1 MRIEARLFSHKVARA
16 IFWVWAKPDLWQFV
30 AGHHF
35 SFLLQPTSL
44 LPLYPQFLVTSFES
58 KPENRSNQQSGIK
71 QDFWFPGTC
80 YSRWFRHT
88 QLPLCP
94 LYIVPIWPLTL
105 SCYIWESKWALSN
118 LPQFGES
125 QTNGKLSRGRLA
137 SYIPFLC
144 TTWETQSTRWP
155 TLLYSSQLS
164 IELTFQII
172 RSNWNF
178 LGSKCL
184 QSI

>member
-16 IFWVWAKPDLWQFV
+16 IFWDWAKPDLWQFV

-44 LPLYPQFLVTSFES
+44 LLLYPQFLVTSCES
-58 KPENRSNQQSGIK
+58 KPEKRSNQQYLASNRTS
-71 QDFWFPGTC
+71 DFLAHVIPDDIVRRNC
-80 YSRWFRHT
+80 HHVH
-88 QLPLCP
+88 
-94 LYIVPIWPLTL
+94 IVPIWPLSL

-118 LPQFGES
+118 LAQFGES

-144 TTWETQSTRWP
+144 TTWDPKHPLAHFTLQQPTFHWTKILENTQ
-155 TLLYSSQLS
+155 
-164 IELTFQII
+164 
-172 RSNWNF
+172 
-178 LGSKCL
+178 
-184 QSI
+184 